1 MLLGLTLERQ
11 EYTCLLVVI
20 LNTRKMMTLSCYSS
34 LLTTYIFFKF
44 YLFIHENTQRG
55 ERGREKNRLH
65 AGSQTQDS
73 IQGLQDYTLGYRQ
86 R

>member
-34 LLTTYIFFKF
+34 LLTTYIFLRF

-55 ERGREKNRLH
+55 ERGRGRNRLH
-65 AGSQTQDS
+65 AGSLTWDS
-73 IQGLQDYTLGYRQ
+73 ILGLQDQALG
-86 R
+86 